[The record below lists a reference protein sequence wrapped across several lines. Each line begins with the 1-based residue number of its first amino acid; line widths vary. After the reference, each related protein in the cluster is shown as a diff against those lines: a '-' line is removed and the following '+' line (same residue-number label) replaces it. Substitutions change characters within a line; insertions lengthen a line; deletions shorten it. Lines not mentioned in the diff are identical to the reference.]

1 MSRFIEKLEKVTLP
15 TVALRG
21 FVLFPMFS
29 SSFEVSNTVASKALE
44 AASLYNNR
52 LFIVSHIDASKEEND
67 INNLYKVGVVVKL
80 KQTLKMP
87 GTGTVRVLVEGVCR
101 GESIEYTDTDGYIM
115 AELYQKNITLAD
127 KGGIKGE
134 ALISRAV
141 SVFADYIKFIPKLAG
156 EIVAGVQTIT
166 DPGALADFIAA
177 NVLVKYPMKQQ
188 ILAEFNP
195 LRRIELLCDLMERE
209 LEVMVLENQISKK
222 TKKNI
227 DKNQREYYLR
237 EQLKVI
243 HDEIANIHGNHSE
256 SDGEGE
262 EDDYELSEME
272 RLIRKANP
280 PAEVKAKLEK
290 ELGRLS
296 KMSFGSPE
304 ATVIRNYIEV
314 CCEIPWDKKTKDRLD
329 IKKAREILDADHDGL
344 EKVKERIIEFL
355 VVKQLSPNLKGQ
367 IICLVGPPGV
377 GKTSVCAS
385 IARALKRNY
394 TRVSLGGVRDEADI
408 RGHRKT
414 YIGSMPG
421 RIINAI
427 TNAKSLN
434 PLIVLDEI
442 DKLTRDA
449 HGDPSSALLEVLDG
463 EQNHSFRD
471 HFVELPVD
479 LSDCMF
485 IATANELD
493 TIPRPLLDR
502 MEVINIPSYTM
513 EEKISIAKNH
523 LLPKQLKHNGLT
535 KRNLKVSD
543 DAIRE
548 IIEHYTKEAG
558 VRNLERE
565 IARLCRRVARKLIET
580 GTKSYTVRA
589 GEVTE
594 ILERHKFK
602 KENMSAIPLV
612 GVVNGLAWTQLGG
625 ELLKAEVMTMPGN
638 GKIELT
644 GSLGDVMKESAKLAV
659 SYIRSKSG
667 ELGIKDTEFYKNRD
681 IHIHFPEG
689 AVPKDGPSAGVTMI
703 CALVSELTGRAVRND
718 VAMTGEIS
726 LRGNV
731 LPIGGLREKTM
742 AAYANDIKTVIIP
755 YDNLA
760 DLEEVD
766 PKVKEALTF
775 IPARHID
782 TVIENA
788 LLPVEDG
795 SEHQMTDCVTSPEKN
810 EMLKGAHRC

>member
-1 MSRFIEKLEKVTLP
+1 MARFIEKLDKITLP

-29 SSFEVSNTVASKALE
+29 SSFEVSNTVASKALD
-44 AASLYNNR
+44 AAADYNNR
-52 LFIVSHIDASKEEND
+52 LFIVSHVDASKEEND
-67 INNLYKVGVVVKL
+67 INNLYKVGVIVKL

-87 GTGTVRVLVEGVCR
+87 GTGTVRVLVEGICR
-101 GESIEYTDTDGYIM
+101 GEAIEYSTDAGYIT
-115 AELYQKNITLAD
+115 AEVYQKNIILDD
-127 KGGIKGE
+127 KGGIRGE
-134 ALISRAV
+134 ALISRTI
-141 SVFADYIKFIPKLAG
+141 SIFTDYIKYIPKLAN

-166 DPGALADFIAA
+166 EPGTLADFIAA
-177 NVLVKYPMKQQ
+177 NVFMKYPMKQR
-188 ILAEFNP
+188 ILAEFHP
-195 LRRIELLCDLMERE
+195 LRRLELLCDLMERE
-209 LEVMVLENQISKK
+209 LEVMALESQISKK

-243 HDEIANIHGNHSE
+243 HDEIANMHGGSVDYGDE
-256 SDGEGE
+256 DE
-262 EDDYELSEME
+262 EDDYELSEMS
-272 RLIRKANP
+272 RLIKKANP
-280 PAEVKAKLEK
+280 PVQVREKLEK

-296 KMSFGSPE
+296 KMSFVSPE

-344 EKVKERIIEFL
+344 EKVKDRIIEFL
-355 VVKQLSPNLKGQ
+355 AVKQLSPDLKGQ

-377 GKTSVCAS
+377 GKTSIGAS

-434 PLIVLDEI
+434 PLIMLDEI

-449 HGDPSSALLEVLDG
+449 HGDPSSALLEVLDA

-485 IATANELD
+485 IATANDLE

-502 MEVINIPSYTM
+502 MEVINIPSYTL
-513 EEKISIAKNH
+513 EEKISIAKHH
-523 LLPKQLKHNGLT
+523 LIPKQLKRHGLN
-535 KRNLKVSD
+535 RRSLKISD
-543 DAIRE
+543 DAVRE

-565 IARLCRRVARKLIET
+565 IARLCRRVAKHLIES
-580 GTKSYTVRA
+580 GEKSYTVRA
-589 GEVTE
+589 GEVVE

-602 KENMSAIPLV
+602 KENMSPIPLV

-659 SYIRSKSG
+659 SYIRANSG
-667 ELGIKDTEFYKNRD
+667 ELGIKDADFYKNRD

-689 AVPKDGPSAGVTMI
+689 AVPKDGPSAGVTMV
-703 CALVSELTGRAVRND
+703 CALVSELTGRPVRSD

-742 AAYANDIKTVIIP
+742 AAYANGIKTVIIP
-755 YDNLA
+755 YDNLD

-766 PKVKEALTF
+766 PKVKENVTF

-788 LLPVEDG
+788 LLPAENQAQSILAHAENVAIPETVE
-795 SEHQMTDCVTSPEKN
+795 
-810 EMLKGAHRC
+810 GAHRC

>member
-1 MSRFIEKLEKVTLP
+1 MSRFIEKLDKVILP
-15 TVALRG
+15 TVALKG

-44 AASLYNNR
+44 AASKYNNR
-52 LFIVSHIDASKEEND
+52 LFVVSHIDASKEEND

-87 GTGTVRVLVEGVCR
+87 GTGTVRVLVEGVSR
-101 GESIEYTDTDGYIM
+101 GEATEYTNYNGYIM
-115 AELYQKNITLAD
+115 AELYQKSISLAD

-134 ALISRAV
+134 ALVARAV
-141 SVFADYIKFIPKLAG
+141 SIFADYIKYIPKLAN

-166 DPGALADFIAA
+166 DPGTLADFIAA
-177 NVLVKYPMKQQ
+177 NVLMKYPLKQQ

-195 LRRIELLCDLMERE
+195 MRRLELLCHLMERE
-209 LEVMVLENQISKK
+209 LEVMAMENRISKK

-227 DKNQREYYLR
+227 DKHQREYYLR

-243 HDEIANIHGNHSE
+243 HDELANINGNRPDPDS
-256 SDGEGE
+256 
-262 EDDYELSEME
+262 EDDGGDDEITELE
-272 RLIRKANP
+272 RLIAKANP
-280 PAEVKAKLEK
+280 PMEVRKKLGK
-290 ELGRLS
+290 ELSRLS
-296 KMSFGSPE
+296 KLSFGSPE
-304 ATVIRNYIEV
+304 ANVLRNYIEI

-329 IKKAREILDADHDGL
+329 IKKARQILDADHDGL
-344 EKVKERIIEFL
+344 EKVKDRIIEFL
-355 VVKQLSPNLKGQ
+355 AVKQLSPELRGQ

-377 GKTSVCAS
+377 GKTSIGAS

-434 PLIVLDEI
+434 PLIMLDEI

-449 HGDPSSALLEVLDG
+449 HGDPASALLEVLDG

-485 IATANELD
+485 IATANDLD

-502 MEVINIPSYTM
+502 MEVINIPSYTL
-513 EEKISIAKNH
+513 EEKISIARHH
-523 LLPKQLKHNGLT
+523 LIPKQIKRHGLT
-535 KRNLKVSD
+535 RRSLKISD
-543 DAIRE
+543 EAVRE

-565 IARLCRRVARKLIET
+565 IARLCRRVAKRLVET
-580 GTKSYTVRA
+580 GEKSFTVRA
-589 GEVTE
+589 GEVVE
-594 ILERHKFK
+594 ILERHKYK

-659 SYIRSKSG
+659 SYIRSRSA
-667 ELGIKDTEFYKNRD
+667 ELGIKDAQFYKNSD

-703 CALVSELTGRAVRND
+703 CALVSELTGRPVRND

-742 AAYANDIKTVIIP
+742 AAYANGIKTVIIP
-755 YDNLA
+755 YDNLP
-760 DLEEVD
+760 DLDEVD
-766 PKVKEALTF
+766 PKVKENVTF

-788 LLPVEDG
+788 LLVADDG
-795 SEHQMTDCVTSPEKN
+795 EESDIKN
-810 EMLKGAHRC
+810 TVADKKQAINGVAHA

>member
-1 MSRFIEKLEKVTLP
+1 MSRYIEKLEKTVLP
-15 TVALRG
+15 VVALKG

-29 SSFEVSNTVASKALE
+29 SSFEVSNTTASKALAA
-44 AASLYNNR
+44 AASYNGR
-52 LFIVSHIDASKEEND
+52 LFIVSHIDPSKEEND
-67 INNLYKVGVVVKL
+67 ITNLYNVGVIVKL
-80 KQTLKMP
+80 KQTLKLP
-87 GTGTVRVLVEGVCR
+87 GTATVRVLVEGISR
-101 GESIEYTDTDGYIM
+101 GEAIEFANNDAGYIT
-115 AELYQKNITLAD
+115 AELYQKTISMAD
-127 KGGIKGE
+127 KGGLKGE
-134 ALISRAV
+134 ALVARAITL
-141 SVFADYIKFIPKLAG
+141 FTDYIKYIPKLAN

-166 DPGALADFIAA
+166 DPGMLADFIAA
-177 NVLVKYPMKQQ
+177 NVISKYPVKQQ
-188 ILAEFNP
+188 VLNEFHP
-195 LRRIELLCDLMERE
+195 LRRLELLCNLMERE
-209 LEVMVLENQISKK
+209 LEVLALENQISKK

-227 DKNQREYYLR
+227 DKHQREYYLR

-243 HDEIANIHGNHSE
+243 HDELSGMHGHS
-256 SDGEGE
+256 DAEGE
-262 EDDYELSEME
+262 ESDDGDDDISELSRM
-272 RLIRKANP
+272 IRKANP
-280 PAEVKAKLEK
+280 PEAVRAKLDK
-290 ELGRLS
+290 ELSRLS

-304 ATVIRNYIEV
+304 ATVIRNYIETCV
-314 CCEIPWDKKTKDRLD
+314 EIPWDKKTKDRLD
-329 IKKAREILDADHDGL
+329 IKAAQKILDADHDGL
-344 EKVKERIIEFL
+344 EKVKQRIIEFL
-355 VVKQLSPNLKGQ
+355 AVKQLSPDLKGQ

-377 GKTSVCAS
+377 GKTSIGAS
-385 IARALKRNY
+385 IARALKRSY

-427 TNAKSLN
+427 INAGSMN
-434 PLIVLDEI
+434 PLVMLDEI

-449 HGDPSSALLEVLDG
+449 HGDPASALLEVLDG

-485 IATANELD
+485 IATANDLD

-513 EEKISIAKNH
+513 QEKISIAKNH
-523 LLPKQLKHNGLT
+523 LIPKQLKRHGLT
-535 KRNLKVSD
+535 KRSLKITD

-565 IARLCRRVARKLIET
+565 IARLCRRVAKKLIET
-580 GTKSYTVRA
+580 EEKSCTVRA

-602 KENMSAIPLV
+602 KENMSKIPLV
-612 GVVNGLAWTQLGG
+612 GVVNGLAWTSLGG
-625 ELLKAEVMTMPGN
+625 ELLKAEVMTMPGS

-644 GSLGDVMKESAKLAV
+644 GSLGDVMKESARLAV
-659 SYIRSKSG
+659 SYIRSNAD
-667 ELGIKDTEFYKNRD
+667 ELGIKDKDFYKNLD

-703 CALVSELTGRAVRND
+703 CALVSELTGRPVRSD

-742 AAYANDIKTVIIP
+742 AAYTNGIKTVIIP
-755 YDNLA
+755 YDNLD
-760 DLEEVD
+760 DLDEAD
-766 PKVKEALTF
+766 PKVKENIRF

-788 LLPVEDG
+788 LLPADTVINSDVSVCGECAQNTVG
-795 SEHQMTDCVTSPEKN
+795 LSN
-810 EMLKGAHRC
+810 

>member
-1 MSRFIEKLEKVTLP
+1 MARFIEKLEKAVLP
-15 TVALRG
+15 TIALKG

-29 SSFEVSNTVASKALE
+29 SSFEVSNTVAAKALE
-44 AASLYNNR
+44 AAANYNNR

-101 GESIEYTDTDGYIM
+101 GEAIEYTDIDGYIM
-115 AELYQKNITLAD
+115 AEIYQKNITMDD

-134 ALISRAV
+134 ALISRTM
-141 SVFADYIKFIPKLAG
+141 SVFTEYIKYIPKLAG

-166 DPGALADFIAA
+166 EPGALADFIAA
-177 NVLVKYPMKQQ
+177 NVLVKYPVKQQ
-188 ILAEFNP
+188 ILAEFHP
-195 LRRIELLCDLMERE
+195 LRRLELLCDLMERE
-209 LEVMVLENQISKK
+209 LEVMALENKITRK

-243 HDEIANIHGNHSE
+243 HDEIANIRGTHPA
-256 SDGEGE
+256 GEGE
-262 EDDYELSEME
+262 EEEDYELSEME
-272 RLIRKANP
+272 RLIKKANP
-280 PAEVKAKLEK
+280 PAHVKEKLDK

-296 KMSFGSPE
+296 KMAFGAPE

-329 IKKAREILDADHDGL
+329 IVKARKILDADHDGMQN
-344 EKVKERIIEFL
+344 VKDRIIEFL
-355 VVKQLSPNLKGQ
+355 SVKQLSPDLRGQ
-367 IICLVGPPGV
+367 IICLVGAPGV
-377 GKTSVCAS
+377 GKTSIGAS
-385 IARALKRNY
+385 IARALGRNY

-421 RIINAI
+421 RIINAL

-449 HGDPSSALLEVLDG
+449 HGDPASALLEVLDG

-485 IATANELD
+485 IATANEID

-502 MEVINIPSYTM
+502 MEIINIPSYTL

-523 LLPKQLKHNGLT
+523 LIPKQLKRHGLNS
-535 KRNLKVSD
+535 RNLKIKD
-543 DAIRE
+543 DALRE

-565 IARLCRRVARKLIET
+565 IARLCRRVA
-580 GTKSYTVRA
+580 KS
-589 GEVTE
+589 
-594 ILERHKFK
+594 ILESGKKSITLCAGKVTDILDRHKYK
-602 KENMSAIPLV
+602 KENMSSVPVV

-625 ELLKAEVMTMPGN
+625 ELLKAEVITMPGS

-659 SYIRSKSG
+659 SYIRSKSV
-667 ELGIKDTEFYKNRD
+667 ELGIKDAEFYKNRD

-703 CALVSELTGRAVRND
+703 CALVSELTGRPVRCD

-742 AAYANDIKTVIIP
+742 AAYANGIKTVIIP
-755 YDNLA
+755 YDNLP
-760 DLEEVD
+760 DLDEVD
-766 PKVKEALTF
+766 PKVKENVTF

-788 LLPVEDG
+788 LLFAPE
-795 SEHQMTDCVTSPEKN
+795 TDDIAIGECISDSSRH
-810 EMLKGAHRC
+810 MLEGVSQC